1 MDFNT
6 LCRLDRN
13 RDVLWDGNCT
23 FGEQRSKSL
32 VTLLPSP
39 GNFHIPCRFMSL
51 KMAHYVIVGGNGGTN
66 NEHQSVTP
74 ASTLQEPSL
83 KQFYLTPHEV
93 AISFGFYGVDRKS

>member
-6 LCRLDRN
+6 LCRLDRSL
-13 RDVLWDGNCT
+13 DVLYDGNCT
-23 FGEQRSKSL
+23 FREQQSKSL

-39 GNFHIPCRFMSL
+39 RNFHTPCRFMSL

-74 ASTLQEPSL
+74 ASMLLELSL
-83 KQFYLTPHEV
+83 KQFDRTPNEV
-93 AISFGFYGVDRKS
+93 AISFGFYGVAK